1 MTLTD
6 YRKSHMTN
14 KGDFSTFKTVTVEI
28 DCPEKTIFNR
38 REERLAK
45 SITELERTIII

>member
-38 REERLAK
+38 REAE
-45 SITELERTIII
+45 ELWRVLTRYS